1 MLLKLNP
8 EHPQP
13 GRVRKIVEVLERGGV
28 VIYPT
33 DTTYGIGCDLYDKR
47 AIDRVYRIKEA
58 ERDKPLTFILGS
70 LEDLSQY
77 AVGVSNYAY
86 RLMRRLTP
94 GPYTFV
100 LKASKAVPRFMW
112 GKRKTVGIRIPDDPI
127 PLAIVRELGRPIVNT
142 SVSPPLDE
150 FLSDPV
156 EIERRYGKLVD
167 VVVDGGV
174 RYSDLSTVV
183 DLTGEEPIVLRRGK
197 GPVDLLE

>member
-1 MLLKLNP
+1 MLLKVNP

-13 GRVRKIVEVLERGGV
+13 GRIRKVVEVLERGGV

-47 AIDRVYRIKEA
+47 AIDRVYRIKEV
-58 ERDKPLTFILGS
+58 EPNKPLTFILDS
-70 LEDLSQY
+70 LDGLSLY

-86 RLMRRLTP
+86 RIMRKLTP

-100 LKASKAVPRFMW
+100 LKASKAVPRFM
-112 GKRKTVGIRIPDDPI
+112 KSNRRTVGIRVPDDPI
-127 PLAIVRELGRPIVNT
+127 PLAIVRELGRPLVNT

-150 FLSDPV
+150 FLSDPA

-174 RYSDLSTVV
+174 RYSELSTVL
-183 DLTGEEPIVLRRGK
+183 DLTGEEPVVLRLGK
-197 GPVDLLE
+197 GPVDML

>member
-1 MLLKLNP
+1 M
-8 EHPQP
+8 
-13 GRVRKIVEVLERGGV
+13 VEVLKRGGV

-58 ERDKPLTFILGS
+58 EPNKPFTFILDS
-70 LEDLSQY
+70 LEELSLY

-86 RLMRRLTP
+86 RIMRKLTP

-100 LKASKAVPRFMW
+100 LKASKAVPRFMRS
-112 GKRKTVGIRIPDDPI
+112 KRRTVGIRVPDDPI
-127 PLAIVRELGRPIVNT
+127 PLAIVKELGRPLVNT

-150 FLSDPV
+150 FLSDPA
-156 EIERRYGKLVD
+156 EIEGRYGKLVD

-183 DLTGEEPIVLRRGK
+183 DLTGEEPVVLRPGK
-197 GPVDLLE
+197 GPVDML